1 MGVNINITDA
11 YDAYITQDA
20 PVKEIAA
27 EAATKTAAALE
38 NAPNISGSIDDF
50 KNYDVMKN
58 KLVMEIVS
66 ADKNAEFLE
75 TVPRRSSY

>member
-1 MGVNINITDA
+1 MLINI
-11 YDAYITQDA
+11 
-20 PVKEIAA
+20 V
-27 EAATKTAAALE
+27 
-38 NAPNISGSIDDF
+38 ISHIDDF